1 MAGYL
6 GLVSEGIDCLEE
18 KNCIGSITM
27 WTIIISKQINIDFA
41 VVVFCSFYYL
51 IFKLHSFACAQLLC
65 LYVSVRLCAGDNLFH
80 VNTMVL

>member
-27 WTIIISKQINIDFA
+27 WTIIISKKINIDFA
-41 VVVFCSFYYL
+41 VVVFLF
-51 IFKLHSFACAQLLC
+51 FLLFDFQIAFVC
-65 LYVSVRLCAGDNLFH
+65 MRPVVVLVRVRPPVCR
-80 VNTMVL
+80 